1 MAAPH
6 VSTSVDFDPLVHGI
20 ASLTAEVV
28 KRIDAMRE
36 ESSKGSGM
44 SIVKMFELQIAM
56 TELENMSSASTNLV
70 SALNSAVGSMARNL
84 KG

>member
-1 MAAPH
+1 MAAPQA
-6 VSTSVDFDPLVHGI
+6 STSVDFEPLVRGI
-20 ASLTAEVV
+20 ATLTSEVV

-36 ESSKGSGM
+36 ETTKGNGM
-44 SIVKMFELQIAM
+44 SIVKMFELQISM

-70 SALNSAVGSMARNL
+70 SAINTAVGSMTRNL

>member
-1 MAAPH
+1 MTLPQ
-6 VSTSVDFDPLVHGI
+6 VSSSVDFEPLVKGI

-36 ESSKGSGM
+36 ESSRGNGM
-44 SIVKMFELQIAM
+44 SIVKMFELQISM

-70 SALNSAVGSMARNL
+70 SALNAAVGSMARNL